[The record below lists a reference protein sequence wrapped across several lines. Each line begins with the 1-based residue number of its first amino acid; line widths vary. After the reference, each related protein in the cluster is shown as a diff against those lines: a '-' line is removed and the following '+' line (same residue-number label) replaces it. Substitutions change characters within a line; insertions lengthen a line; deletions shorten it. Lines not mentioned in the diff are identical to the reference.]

1 MFITP
6 VVDTGDKLLNLS
18 MVWLTPVLYP
28 CQGFSVIAGV
38 VDTAMTTTPAIN
50 LSAVTMTPVNTG
62 VVVTGDKFISGDKNK
77 DAMKLG
83 SGQG

>member
-1 MFITP
+1 MFIAP

-18 MVWLTPVLYP
+18 MVWLTPVLYL

-38 VDTAMTTTPAIN
+38 VDTGDDNNTGNKLLP
-50 LSAVTMTPVNTG
+50 VTMTPVNTG
-62 VVVTGDKFISGDKNK
+62 VVITGDKFISGDKNK

-83 SGQG
+83 SCQG